1 MYPNNYYYTR
11 EHEWVDV
18 EEGVASIGITDH
30 AQDQLGDIVY
40 VELPEVGAD
49 LNAGDEFGSV
59 ESVKAV
65 AEVFSPVTG
74 EVTEINEELED
85 NPEKVNQSPHEDG
98 WLIKIK
104 LADTSELESLMNH
117 EEYASFVEEESK

>member
-1 MYPNNYYYTR
+1 MYPTNYYYTR

-18 EEGVASIGITDH
+18 EDGVATIGITHH

-40 VELPEVGAD
+40 VELPEAGTE
-49 LNAGDEFGSV
+49 LSAGDEFGSV

-74 EVTEINEELED
+74 EVVEVCEALEE
-85 NPEKVNQSPHEDG
+85 NPEKVNSSPHEDG
-98 WLIKIK
+98 WLIKIRMT
-104 LADTSELESLMNH
+104 DSSELDGLMNQS
-117 EEYASFVEEESK
+117 EYEAFVEEESK